1 MACAQLDASLAVQAP
16 IQTAHQP
23 QSLSPHPPP
32 PPADAPSREHTPDD
46 GGVEQPAHSGGGGEG
61 AFSGMPPSALGNLLD
76 SVRAADLLAV
86 ICPVHRAECA
96 RLRTNMPH
104 ATQGCGV
111 QKDDA
116 QKFN

>member
-1 MACAQLDASLAVQAP
+1 
-16 IQTAHQP
+16 
-23 QSLSPHPPP
+23 
-32 PPADAPSREHTPDD
+32 
-46 GGVEQPAHSGGGGEG
+46 
-61 AFSGMPPSALGNLLD
+61 MPPSALGNLLD